1 MAVSATVFP
10 DPTFDSDGGTIQVK
24 TYRRTYR
31 VGAYA
36 TPADVNLEIGDYL
49 PATGEPFASD
59 AAEITESWID
69 TVRDGKG
76 GANVRVVRAVGTVYQ
91 YES

>member
-10 DPTFDSDGGTIQVK
+10 DPTFDSEGGTIQVK

-36 TPADVNLEIGDYL
+36 TPADVNLELGDYL
-49 PATGEPFASD
+49 PATGEPFAAST
-59 AAEITESWID
+59 AEITDSWID